1 MELTKRE
8 LQVLDKILEGKSN
21 NEISEELFVSINTIK
36 THVAHI
42 LKKENVKNRLQLISK
57 QLSTQNK

>member
-8 LQVLDKILEGKSN
+8 TQVLEKIFEGKSN
-21 NEISEELFVSINTIK
+21 HEISEELIVSINTVK

-42 LKKENVKNRLQLISK
+42 LKKKNVKNRVQLISK
-57 QLSTQNK
+57 QIKQKR